1 MKQINLPMKR
11 SFLEFMSLCEAA
23 YDKDIAAR
31 GFQMSGSARP
41 GGEGR
46 LSPKRTKDTQGNIKS
61 TAKQQKRMKAAG
73 GGKMVPAKKYK
84 LRKDAG
90 KPNPRRSPAGREQQ
104 PTKERGSARETQLAA
119 AKAERRKAAQ
129 ARIAAKKG
137 KVTVL
142 PSQATSKPKT
152 KSKDLERK
160 ASQMLTKKKKQTVD
174 PNYKPQKA
182 SGYTRAER
190 RAIKRQG
197 DKLIGD
203 IQKGINRP
211 KSAYA
216 VKLGGGKMMS

>member
-1 MKQINLPMKR
+1 MR
-11 SFLEFMSLCEAA
+11 TFREFTTLCEQSKF
-23 YDKDIAAR
+23 DKERSNLSVGTRAPDPSR
-31 GFQMSGSARP
+31 GGRVGADRKKSAP
-41 GGEGR
+41 E
-46 LSPKRTKDTQGNIKS
+46 KT
-61 TAKQQKRMKAAG
+61 RMKAVG
-73 GGKMVPAKKYK
+73 GGKMVPAKDYK
-84 LRKDAG
+84 ARKDIG
-90 KPNPRRSPAGREQQ
+90 KQRQASTRVQQ
-104 PTKERGSARETQLAA
+104 PTSERGSAREKQLAA

-129 ARIAAKKG
+129 ARIAQKKG

-197 DKLIGD
+197 QKLSRDLG
-203 IQKGINRP
+203 KGIDRP
-211 KSAYA
+211 ASYYA
-216 VKLGGGKMMS
+216 VKLGGK

>member
-1 MKQINLPMKR
+1 MRTFK
-11 SFLEFMSLCEAA
+11 EFTLICEAL
-23 YDKDIAAR
+23 YDTD
-31 GFQMSGSARP
+31 RP
-41 GGEGR
+41 
-46 LSPKRTKDTQGNIKS
+46 SDV
-61 TAKQQKRMKAAG
+61 QQKIGRVGADRKKSAPERRRMKAVG
-73 GGKMVPAKKYK
+73 GGKMVPAKEYK
-84 LRKDAG
+84 ARKDIG
-90 KPNPRRSPAGREQQ
+90 KQRQASTRVQQ
-104 PTKERGSARETQLAA
+104 PTSERGSAREKQLAA

-129 ARIAAKKG
+129 ARIAQKKG

-197 DKLIGD
+197 EKLVKD
-203 IQKGINRP
+203 IKKGVNRP
-211 KSAYA
+211 ASNYA
-216 VKLGGGKMMS
+216 VKLGGK

>member
-1 MKQINLPMKR
+1 MRTFK
-11 SFLEFMSLCEAA
+11 EFTLICEAL
-23 YDKDIAAR
+23 YDTD
-31 GFQMSGSARP
+31 RP
-41 GGEGR
+41 
-46 LSPKRTKDTQGNIKS
+46 SDV
-61 TAKQQKRMKAAG
+61 QQKIGRVGADRKKTAPERRRMKAVG
-73 GGKMVPAKKYK
+73 GGKMVPAKEYK
-84 LRKDAG
+84 ARKDIG
-90 KPNPRRSPAGREQQ
+90 KQRQASTRVQQ
-104 PTKERGSARETQLAA
+104 PTSERGSAREKQLAA

-129 ARIAAKKG
+129 ARIAQKKG

-197 DKLIGD
+197 EKLVGD
-203 IQKGINRP
+203 IKKGVNRP
-211 KSAYA
+211 ASNYA
-216 VKLGGGKMMS
+216 VKLGGK